1 MLDKNRLLNSDLA
14 LHGIF
19 ICVAALMGYLESLI
33 PFAFPVPGIR
43 LGLANIVIIWVLYT
57 LGLRSALIV
66 SLLRCLIIGLLFGNI
81 YSIMFSIAGAFS
93 SLIVMFLLKKY
104 APGKFSVMGVSVCGA
119 IVHNI
124 AQVIV
129 AMIVIKNAYIITY
142 LPVLIGVGVIS
153 GIVIGLLG
161 GLLYKK
167 IKLVPAN

>member
-1 MLDKNRLLNSDLA
+1 MLDKNKLLNSDLA
-14 LHGIF
+14 LHGMF
-19 ICVAALMGYLESLI
+19 ICIAALMGYLESLL
-33 PFAFPVPGIR
+33 PLAFPIPGIR

-66 SLLRCLIIGLLFGNI
+66 SVLRCLVIGLLFGNL
-81 YSIMFSIAGAFS
+81 YSIMFSLAGAIAS
-93 SLIVMFLLKKY
+93 VTVMYFLKKY
-104 APGKFSVMGVSVCGA
+104 TTGKLSVMGVSVCGA

-124 AQVIV
+124 AQIIV

-142 LPVLIGVGVIS
+142 LPVLIGVGVLS

-167 IKLVPAN
+167 IKLNPAN